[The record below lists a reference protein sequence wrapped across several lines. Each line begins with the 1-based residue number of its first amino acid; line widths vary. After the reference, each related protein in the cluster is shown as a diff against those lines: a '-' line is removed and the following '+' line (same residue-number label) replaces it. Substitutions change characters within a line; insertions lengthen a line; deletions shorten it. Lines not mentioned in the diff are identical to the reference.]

1 MNLYEWNGINTSG
14 VKLNGY
20 IQAKTKA
27 FAIEQLRQQ
36 RILVRKINI
45 KRHPIFNLHTRKMK
59 QSMNTLFTQH
69 LATLIRSGISLS
81 ASCEILIQGQ
91 DNPQIQQYIRIIKQ
105 SIEAGCML
113 SESISKYPQWF
124 SALSINLIKAGEHA
138 GMLPTLLDKLDLY
151 HKKNRYIKKKL
162 YQATTYPSIVLLMG
176 SFITGLLLT
185 VAIPQFETL
194 FISLNAELPLLTKT
208 VIRASCFIHR
218 YWHILLLS
226 FLSISIGLYHAY
238 QRVSYIAKLVQTFI
252 IRLPI
257 IGNIVQKIV
266 IARFARTLAITFSSG
281 LPLTDALN
289 LVAEVTGNYL
299 YTQAT
304 HQIKQDIS
312 NGETIRYAVMRTQ
325 LFPNIVSH
333 LISIGEETGTLE
345 IMLNNIAD
353 LFEEQ
358 VDRTIDAASHF
369 LEPGIMAV
377 LGIFVG
383 ILVVAMYL
391 PILSL
396 GSVV

>member
-14 VKLNGY
+14 VKLNGC
-20 IQAKTKA
+20 IHAKTQTV
-27 FAIEQLRQQ
+27 AIEQLRKQ
-36 RILVRKINI
+36 RILVRKISK
-45 KRHPIFNLHTRKMK
+45 KRRLIFSIQTRKIK
-59 QSMNTLFTQH
+59 QSLNTLFTQH

-91 DNPQIQQYIRIIKQ
+91 DNPKIQQYIRIIKQ
-105 SIEAGCML
+105 NIEAGCML
-113 SESISKYPQWF
+113 SESMSKYPQLF
-124 SALSINLIKAGEHA
+124 SSLSINLIKAGEHS

-151 HKKNRYIKKKL
+151 HKQNRYIKKKL
-162 YQATTYPSIVLLMG
+162 YQATTYPFIVLLIG
-176 SFITGLLLT
+176 SLITGLLLAI
-185 VAIPQFETL
+185 AIPQFETL
-194 FISLNAELPLLTKT
+194 FISLNAELPMLTKM
-208 VIRASCFIHR
+208 VIRTSCFIHH
-218 YWHILLLS
+218 YWHIMLLTFFS
-226 FLSISIGLYHAY
+226 TTIGLYHAY
-238 QRVSYIAKLVQTFI
+238 RHVSNVAKLIQTVI
-252 IRLPI
+252 IRSPI
-257 IGNIVQKIV
+257 IGNIVKKIV
-266 IARFARTLAITFSSG
+266 IARFTRTLAITFSSG

-289 LVAEVTGNYL
+289 LVAEVMGNYL

-333 LISIGEETGTLE
+333 LISLGEETGTLE
-345 IMLNNIAD
+345 IMLNNISD

-358 VDRTIDAASHF
+358 VDCTIDAASHF